1 LAEKYVKLDEGT
13 RSEPNDRLREVYAQ
27 LLTRQSDLTKR
38 LHTAGYL

>member
-1 LAEKYVKLDEGT
+1 LADRYVTLDPDT
-13 RSEPNDRLREVYAQ
+13 RCEPNGDNRETYAK

>member
-1 LAEKYVKLDEGT
+1 VKLDEVT
-13 RSEPNDRLREVYAQ
+13 RCKPDEDTRETYAK

>member
-1 LAEKYVKLDEGT
+1 LADKYVTVDKDTLC
-13 RSEPNDRLREVYAQ
+13 EPNDDYRDVYAK